1 MVDFGS
7 LLKDLRLKSGLTQKQ
22 LADKIGITKAVIS
35 YYELQ
40 ERQPSPDVIIKLA
53 NVFHVSA
60 DYLLGINDVD
70 KKSLD
75 VSGLTDEDI
84 NVIQNLIILLRK
96 KNGN

>member
-22 LADKIGITKAVIS
+22 LADKIGITKSVIS

-60 DYLLGINDVD
+60 DYLLGIDDVD

-84 NVIQNLIILLRK
+84 SVLQNLIILLRK
-96 KNGN
+96 KSKH

>member
-22 LADKIGITKAVIS
+22 LADKIGITKSVIS

-60 DYLLGINDVD
+60 DYLLGINDVN
-70 KKSLD
+70 KKTLD

-84 NVIQNLIILLRK
+84 NVLQNLITILRK
-96 KNGN
+96 KSEH

>member
-7 LLKDLRLKSGLTQKQ
+7 LLKDLRTKSGLTQKQ
-22 LADKIGITKAVIS
+22 LADRMGITKSVIS

-40 ERQPSPDVIIKLA
+40 ERQPSPEVIIKLA

-60 DYLLGINDVD
+60 DYLLGIDTVE

-84 NVIQNLIILLRK
+84 SVLQSMVILLRK
-96 KNGN
+96 KNKD